1 MNSSEEWCTTSR
13 FPSSYNIISE
23 NTMYKSS
30 IVQHFTE
37 QGIKLELEKN
47 RLGERLVAEVRVL
60 VYQELTDI

>member
-1 MNSSEEWCTTSR
+1 
-13 FPSSYNIISE
+13 
-23 NTMYKSS
+23 MYKSS